1 MISRCCGLS
10 TELMES
16 PSDRGCIGTMPPAF
30 ANTGIPSSGRQ
41 TVMRRPLGED
51 ALYRRPVKKS
61 NQSPCG
67 SHTSALPRREDLS
80 IGSVLGAASSSVP
93 NMYSLG
99 TWYAA
104 SMSGDPQYMGST
116 RGRPVRDAR
125 QFMVW
130 RYGIMRWRRRSAS
143 SMIARRGCG
152 CFFGRSGGQSK
163 TSAVLHGAHP
173 VQ

>member
-1 MISRCCGLS
+1 
-10 TELMES
+10 MES
-16 PSDRGCIGTMPPAF
+16 PSARGCIGTMPPAF

-80 IGSVLGAASSSVP
+80 IGSVMGAASSSVP

>member
-1 MISRCCGLS
+1 
-10 TELMES
+10 MES

-80 IGSVLGAASSSVP
+80 IGSVMGAASSSVP

-99 TWYAA
+99 TGGADVFLDGQAA
-104 SMSGDPQYMGST
+104 SP
-116 RGRPVRDAR
+116 RLL
-125 QFMVW
+125 
-130 RYGIMRWRRRSAS
+130 RYCTGLIQS
-143 SMIARRGCG
+143 SDFLILV
-152 CFFGRSGGQSK
+152 S
-163 TSAVLHGAHP
+163 L
-173 VQ
+173 

>member
-1 MISRCCGLS
+1 
-10 TELMES
+10 
-16 PSDRGCIGTMPPAF
+16 MPPAF

-80 IGSVLGAASSSVP
+80 IGSVMGAASSSVP

-116 RGRPVRDAR
+116 REGLS
-125 QFMVW
+125 
-130 RYGIMRWRRRSAS
+130 GMRAS
-143 SMIARRGCG
+143 SWCG
-152 CFFGRSGGQSK
+152 GTESCDGAG
-163 TSAVLHGAHP
+163 GAHRP
-173 VQ
+173 

>member
-1 MISRCCGLS
+1 MNVQALSDQVLLNHYLSGDQSAISKLIERHSRRVRDYINMMVKDRDVAEDIFQETFIKAVRVIDDGRYTDNGKFLS
-10 TELMES
+10 WM
-16 PSDRGCIGTMPPAF
+16 
-30 ANTGIPSSGRQ
+30 
-41 TVMRRPLGED
+41 
-51 ALYRRPVKKS
+51 
-61 NQSPCG
+61 
-67 SHTSALPRREDLS
+67 
-80 IGSVLGAASSSVP
+80 P